1 MVTTIWFAVKVCVSR
16 LATPGKSLNHHAM
29 ASVHLVP
36 AFRDNY
42 IWLVANGHGQCVAV
56 DPGDPHV
63 TVDALRNLQLELV
76 GLLITHH
83 HHDHIGGISA
93 LKQHFNIPV
102 YGPAHEK
109 IAGITHTLKEGDYIS
124 ILQNVGFDVLDV
136 PGHTAGHIAFYH
148 NNNMFLGDTLFGAGC
163 GRLFDGTAAQLHASL
178 NKVAALPTST
188 RVYCAHEYTAANL
201 KFARHVEPGNDAI
214 AQRLTHTLELRSR
227 NQATV
232 PLSLGEE
239 MLTNPFL
246 RCHVPELRQSVQSHC
261 GCSLPSTL
269 AVFTELRSWKDGF

>member
-1 MVTTIWFAVKVCVSR
+1 MGTTLCFAIKVCMSP
-16 LATPGKSLNHHAM
+16 LATPGKNLNHHAM
-29 ASVHLVP
+29 AIVHRVP

-42 IWLVANGHGQCVAV
+42 IWLVANDCGECLAV
-56 DPGDPHV
+56 DPGDPQV
-63 TVDALRNLQLELV
+63 TIDALENLQLELA

-83 HHDHIGGISA
+83 HHDHIGGIST
-93 LKQHFNIPV
+93 LKQRFNIPV

-109 IAGITHTLKEGDYIS
+109 IAGVTHTLKEGDRIS
-124 ILQNVGFDVLDV
+124 ILQNLEFDVIEV
-136 PGHTAGHIAFYH
+136 PGHTAGHIAFCNKNH
-148 NNNMFLGDTLFGAGC
+148 VFLGDTLFGAGC

-201 KFARHVEPGNDAI
+201 KFARHVEPDNVAI
-214 AQRLTHTLELRSR
+214 AQRQTRTLELRSR

-239 MLTNPFL
+239 MQTNPFL
-246 RCHVPELRQSVQSHC
+246 RCHLPELHQTVQSHC

-269 AVFTELRSWKDGF
+269 AVFTELRRWKDGF